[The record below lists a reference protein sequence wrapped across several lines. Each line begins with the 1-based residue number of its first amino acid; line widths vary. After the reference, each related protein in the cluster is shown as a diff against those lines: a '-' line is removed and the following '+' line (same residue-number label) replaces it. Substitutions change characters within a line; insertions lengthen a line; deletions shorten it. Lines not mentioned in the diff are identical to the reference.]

1 MILHYINTSNRIII
15 IIIIISIIIGYK
27 YVTFLSKIHI
37 KNVISMLKKK
47 KHRDI
52 RSEKNRGP
60 VLPARCDFH
69 LLIDSINTVE

>member
-1 MILHYINTSNRIII
+1 MILHYINTSNRIIII

-47 KHRDI
+47 AQRYKI
-52 RSEKNRGP
+52 RKESRTGSSG
-60 VLPARCDFH
+60 AM
-69 LLIDSINTVE
+69 